1 MASFSVFYTVSNIR
15 ESERCVFLS
24 TEDIGDVA
32 SVMTAVVPLS
42 LSITVLRLKQGGGD
56 IPYRPFFR

>member
-1 MASFSVFYTVSNIR
+1 MASFSVFYMVSNIR

-42 LSITVLRLKQGGGD
+42 LSIMVLRLKQGGGD